1 MIYDNVYELCDA
13 IKKDIEYNNKLNI
26 LEMIGGEEL
35 KEYYKINKDEISFDL
50 LQDNILAG
58 YTLNEIKEAYEKVK
72 YIDSSIM
79 INHMLSLNLEMHKLK
94 S

>member
-35 KEYYKINKDEISFDL
+35 KEYYKINKDKISFDL